1 MLIKPLRIFV
11 ANKAGNLPLRKVL
24 IIPFVLQIVGTVG
37 LVGYL
42 SFKNGQQAVND
53 LVNQLMNQVSDR
65 VDQHLDSYL
74 TVPQQTNQT
83 IVNALQMGLLN
94 PNDFRSIGQ
103 FFWKQLQI
111 HQFSYINYGLKTG
124 RYVSA
129 GYLEGD
135 KKASISETAADGK
148 NYNYAT
154 DSQGNRTR
162 LIKVFNDYDHRREAW
177 YLNPIKAGK
186 PVWSQI
192 YLWDSTPEYISIA
205 ASYPIKNQNNQ
216 IVGALGI
223 DLLLSN
229 ISHFLRAINISQ
241 SARIFIVERD
251 GLVVASS
258 SLEQPFRLLGSKAKR
273 LNVMQSSDELIRG
286 TANYLQYKFGSFKD
300 IKISQQLDFNLS
312 GKRQFVRVFPW
323 QDKYGLDWLV
333 VVAVPES
340 DFMAQINANTQTTI
354 WLCIA
359 ALFLSLQIGILTAR
373 WVTNPILSL
382 NSAAKQI
389 TAGKLNQ
396 TVENQRRDEVGE
408 LAESFNR
415 MAAQLQTSFG
425 ELQALN
431 AALSE
436 SQKQLEIYNE
446 TLEEQVQQRTQELSQ
461 TLERLQATQAELI
474 QSEKM
479 AALGQLIAG
488 IAHEV
493 NTPLGAI
500 QASIGN
506 ISAALEQVLQQLP
519 ELLQKLPSERLAD
532 FFTLLA
538 IAQQP
543 REHLSFRE
551 ERQLKRQLKQA
562 LESQGIDRTETLAD
576 ILSRMGIPPEL
587 DPLIPLLQTPDN
599 KFILETAYHLSI
611 VQNNSRNI
619 QLAVERAAKI
629 VFALKS
635 YARQD
640 KSGVMVSASITDGID
655 TVLTLYQNQIK
666 RGVEVRKTYASLP
679 PILCYP
685 EELTQVWSN
694 LISNGIQAM
703 NYQGELAIAV
713 SQMEKYIVV
722 QITDSGV
729 GIPPEIHHRIFEPF
743 FTTKPAGE
751 GSGLGLDIVRKI
763 VDKHGGKIDVTSK
776 PGHTTFTVC
785 LPITA

>member
-1 MLIKPLRIFV
+1 MFIKPLRIFV

-42 SFKNGQQAVND
+42 SFKNGQRAVND

-65 VDQHLDSYL
+65 VDQHLDTYL
-74 TVPQQTNQT
+74 ATPQQTNQT
-83 IVNALQMGLLN
+83 IVNAFQMGMLN

-111 HQFSYINYGLKTG
+111 HQFSYINFGLKTG

-135 KKASISETAADGK
+135 KKASISETTADGK
-148 NYNYAT
+148 NYNWAT
-154 DSQGNRTR
+154 DNQGNRTH
-162 LIKVFNDYDHRREAW
+162 LIKVFDDYDHRTEAW
-177 YLNPIKAGK
+177 YLNPIKAGQ

-205 ASYPIKNQNNQ
+205 ASYPIKNKNNQ

-229 ISHFLRAINISQ
+229 ISHFLREINISQ
-241 SARIFIVERD
+241 SARIFILERD

-258 SLEQPFRLLGSKAKR
+258 SSEQPFMLVESKAKR
-273 LNVMQSSDELIRG
+273 LNVLQSSDELIRK
-286 TANYLQYKFGSFKD
+286 TAKHLQYKFGNFKD
-300 IKISQQLDFNLS
+300 IKSSQEFSFNLN
-312 GKRQFVRVFPW
+312 GEHQFVRVFPW
-323 QDKYGLDWLV
+323 QDRYGLDWLV
-333 VVAVPES
+333 VVTVPER
-340 DFMAQINANTQTTI
+340 DFMDQINANTQTTI
-354 WLCIA
+354 LLCIV
-359 ALFLSLQIGILTAR
+359 ALFLSLQIGVLTAR
-373 WVTNPILSL
+373 WVTNPILNL

-389 TAGKLNQ
+389 AAGELNQ
-396 TVENQRRDEVGE
+396 SVEIQRRDEVGE

-436 SQKQLEIYNE
+436 SQKQLEIYNQ

-461 TLERLQATQAELI
+461 ALERLQATQAELI

-479 AALGQLIAG
+479 AALGQLVAG

-506 ISAALEQVLQQLP
+506 ISAALEQALREFP

-543 REHLSFRE
+543 REPLSFRE

-562 LESQGIDRTETLAD
+562 LESKGVDNAEILAD
-576 ILSRMGIPPEL
+576 TLSKMGIPPEL
-587 DPLIPLLQTPDN
+587 DPLIPLLQAPDN
-599 KFILETAYHLSI
+599 KFILETAYHLSV

-640 KSGVMVSASITDGID
+640 KSGEMVSASITDGID

-666 RGVEVRKTYASLP
+666 RGVDVRKTYGSVTQ
-679 PILCYP
+679 ILCYP

-713 SQMEKYIVV
+713 SQQDEYVV
-722 QITDSGV
+722 VEITDSGV
-729 GIPPEIHHRIFEPF
+729 GIPPEIQHKIFEPF

-763 VDKHGGKIDVTSK
+763 VDKHRGKIEVQSH
-776 PGHTTFTVC
+776 PGHTTFSVW